1 MLRWEDL
8 IIFAE
13 TKRER
18 GERKREKEGERER
31 ERERERGKI
40 FFLSHCIIKIWIN
53 RYNFV

>member
-40 FFLSHCIIKIWIN
+40 FFLSHCIIKI
-53 RYNFV
+53 